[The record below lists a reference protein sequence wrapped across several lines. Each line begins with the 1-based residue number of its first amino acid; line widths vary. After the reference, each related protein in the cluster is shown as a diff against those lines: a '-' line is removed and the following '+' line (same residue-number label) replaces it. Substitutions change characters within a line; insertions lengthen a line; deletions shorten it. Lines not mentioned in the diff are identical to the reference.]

1 MNKRES
7 IVRKIGEL
15 ESDNLGL
22 LARMEKSDAHAAKC
36 SKLGISFAET
46 YPDDL
51 TEYKAAAKQYNDNEA
66 EIARLKDELAELPE
80 EDKTAAPEEA

>member
-51 TEYKAAAKQYNDNEA
+51 AEYKDAAEKYNANEA
-66 EIARLKDELAELPE
+66 EISRLKNELAELPE
-80 EDKTAAPEEA
+80 EDNNTVPDEA